1 MFLLTTVNAVMPIE
15 RVYSVNMIIKF
26 QLSKERVSE
35 VERCVEVSGESG
47 ERNEQPS
54 GLLKT

>member
-35 VERCVEVSGESG
+35 VERCVEASGVSD
-47 ERNEQPS
+47 ERREQPS
-54 GLLKT
+54 GL